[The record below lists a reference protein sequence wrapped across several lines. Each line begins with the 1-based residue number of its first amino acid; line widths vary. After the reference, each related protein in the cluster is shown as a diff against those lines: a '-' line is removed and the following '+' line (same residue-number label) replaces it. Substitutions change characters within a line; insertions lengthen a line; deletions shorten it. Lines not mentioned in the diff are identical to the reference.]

1 MKSSQTFVYPSFQN
15 LLCPLCRRGSTS
27 TASTTAHLAMVTAAG
42 EIIQAASHSEPP
54 SANHI

>member
-1 MKSSQTFVYPSFQN
+1 MKSLRTFFQN

-42 EIIQAASHSEPP
+42 EIIQAASSEPP

>member
-1 MKSSQTFVYPSFQN
+1 MKSLRTFFQN
-15 LLCPLCRRGSTS
+15 LLRPLSRRGSTS